1 MPSVPKSR
9 FLEEPPTLC
18 AHAAKLT
25 KGDVALDQRSAK
37 GGCSSSKVQGTW
49 LQNGVQATVQ
59 RNWIR
64 PDLPS
69 RCTWRPGA
77 NASESPHSHRAL

>member
-1 MPSVPKSR
+1 MPSESKSR
-9 FLEEPPTLC
+9 FLEEPPALC
-18 AHAAKLT
+18 AHAAELT
-25 KGDVALDQRSAK
+25 KGDQRSAN
-37 GGCSSSKVQGTW
+37 GGCSSGEVQGTRP
-49 LQNGVQATVQ
+49 QNRVQALVQ